1 MQYQGRVYHIQ
12 LPGPDQ
18 ETIQKHWQHWVHNTQ
33 DDCKQNKNTTQNTNT
48 MSNTDPIKTK
58 CQSKEHFNTYL
69 TLKSVY
75 FLFLK

>member
-33 DDCKQNKNTTQNTNT
+33 DDCKQNKKHNTEHQYDEQHGPHQNK
-48 MSNTDPIKTK
+48 I
-58 CQSKEHFNTYL
+58 
-69 TLKSVY
+69 SV
-75 FLFLK
+75 